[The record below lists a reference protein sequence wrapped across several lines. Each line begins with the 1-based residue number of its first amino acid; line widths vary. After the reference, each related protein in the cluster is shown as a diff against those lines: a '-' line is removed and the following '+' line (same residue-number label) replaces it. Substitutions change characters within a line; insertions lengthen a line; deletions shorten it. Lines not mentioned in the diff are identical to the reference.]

1 MKKWPS
7 AIKSVK
13 MPSELPVH
21 ALDKFVLRLPEGMR
35 DKIGAVA
42 RVNKR
47 TMNAEIVTRL
57 ENSFLDAERPA
68 AAVTASNLDANIS
81 DLRDQVRLLTS
92 AIADIRALLIGQE
105 PGVPD
110 FVTKS
115 NVGTD
120 EDN

>member
-1 MKKWPS
+1 
-7 AIKSVK
+7 

-47 TMNAEIVTRL
+47 TMNAEIVSRL
-57 ENSFLDAERPA
+57 ENSLLDAERPA
-68 AAVTASNLDANIS
+68 AAVTANNLDANIA

-92 AIADIRALLIGQE
+92 AIADIKAILIGQE

-110 FVTKS
+110 FTTKS
-115 NVGTD
+115 KQGNS
-120 EDN
+120 